1 MTMTIGFDTLIDTHE
16 GGGLVQFLIPAPL
29 RFFQL
34 GRNVGTEFLA
44 SLQRPQMI
52 LFIYLFL
59 NRKKKKNGKE
69 FSKKVFFGKE
79 NLKTRKIPKL
89 ILFWGRG
96 GMDE

>member
-1 MTMTIGFDTLIDTHE
+1 
-16 GGGLVQFLIPAPL
+16 
-29 RFFQL
+29 
-34 GRNVGTEFLA
+34 VGTEFLA

-52 LFIYLFL
+52 LFYLFKK
-59 NRKKKKNGKE
+59 RKKEREKWKRIFEKG
-69 FSKKVFFGKE
+69 FFGKE